1 MGVSSCV
8 HLITKTALVL
18 RDDNEVDDEIGLK
31 VTFKN
36 LLLKVFCFA
45 VRQNQESGSIANNC
59 VSSGNSFVNL
69 FS

>member
-8 HLITKTALVL
+8 HLVTNPALRL
-18 RDDNEVDDEIGLK
+18 RDDNDVDDEIGLK

-45 VRQNQESGSIANNC
+45 VRQKQESGSIANKC
-59 VSSGNSFVNL
+59 VSSEN
-69 FS
+69 